1 MALPDLDVERLKRF
15 CRTRV
20 PSTLADKV
28 RLEVTTRGKSVSI
41 HERRPPW
48 DGKPGEWTSMAI
60 AQLRYEGD
68 GRWTLYFGD
77 RNDRWVR
84 YPELAPKQPIG
95 LLINEL
101 DEDPTCIFWG

>member
-1 MALPDLDVERLKRF
+1 
-15 CRTRV
+15 
-20 PSTLADKV
+20 
-28 RLEVTTRGKSVSI
+28 
-41 HERRPPW
+41 
-48 DGKPGEWTSMAI
+48 MAI